1 MRDGR
6 PVARKITD
14 PGPAQL
20 LDAVE
25 SPGTVITLAA
35 RDLTTPGATAACAAS
50 VTHMPRTPRGRPHRS
65 GTALVVNQD
74 GAGNWTQR

>member
-1 MRDGR
+1 LRDGR

-50 VTHMPRTPRGRPHRS
+50 VTPHAPNAARAAPPKWDRPRGES
-65 GTALVVNQD
+65 GWSRNR
-74 GAGNWTQR
+74 TQR